1 MSITRIPVLAT
12 IRDAYAFA
20 FSHLGGVIGLIW
32 VPMVVMTV
40 SGFFA
45 FQRYYTDLI
54 DALASG
60 NAANLGPS
68 MLLMLGY
75 FILALLLQAMM
86 VVTVLQLAQGTRK
99 PAILPHFAFGAPERR
114 MFAAFLAFAG
124 TVLVLILPALVA
136 EKMLLT
142 LAGPRVPDM
151 VGNVLLVLS
160 VYGIV
165 LLAIPRFLALLPA
178 IAAFEETPA
187 LRRAWSLS
195 TGNFWRLLAILLAI
209 FVPIFAVFL
218 GIEALLLGQGADLSH
233 LAPQQQVIASLMR
246 ARDVLPMVSGFGFMV
261 APLLIALFS
270 GASLSAWRVVQ
281 AKPARALDLEV

>member
-1 MSITRIPVLAT
+1 MTRIPVLAT
-12 IRDAYAFA
+12 IRDAYSFA

-32 VPMVVMTV
+32 IPMVVTTV

-54 DALASG
+54 DALASN

-68 MLLMLGY
+68 MLLLLGY
-75 FILALLLQAMM
+75 FLLALLLQSVM
-86 VVTVLQLAQGTRK
+86 VVAVLQLAQGTRK
-99 PAILPHFAFGAPERR
+99 QSVIAYFAFGAPERR
-114 MFAAFLAFAG
+114 MFGAFLAFAG
-124 TVLVLILPALVA
+124 TILVLMLPALVV
-136 EKMLLT
+136 EKTLLT

-165 LLAIPRFLALLPA
+165 LLAVPRFLALLPA
-178 IAAFEETPA
+178 IAVFEEAPA

-195 TGNFWRLLAILLAI
+195 AGNFWRLLAVLVAV
-209 FVPIFAVFL
+209 FAPIFAVFL
-218 GIEALLLGQGADLSH
+218 GVEALLLGQGADLSH

-246 ARDVLPMVSGFGFMV
+246 ARDILPMISGFGFMV
-261 APLLIALFS
+261 APLLITLFS
-270 GASLSAWRVVQ
+270 GASLSAWR
-281 AKPARALDLEV
+281 ALKSKPVTEIIA